1 MLPHNLPSLI
11 VEMQVKDAYESLEMV
26 DYCKVIRFCVKTVQI
41 RDILSVPPGAV

>member
-26 DYCKVIRFCVKTVQI
+26 DYCEVIRFCVKTV
-41 RDILSVPPGAV
+41 